1 MNLFIIDDDEA
12 VRSMLIDI
20 IEDYDLGSVVGE
32 ASNGSLIDE
41 NLLAV
46 KKVDILIIDLLMPVR
61 DGLQT
66 IRDLGSSFTG
76 KIIMISQVE
85 DKDMVGKAYLLG
97 IEYYITKPINR
108 LEVISV
114 IKKVIENI
122 RLQKSVQDIEKA
134 LNILE
139 YKPVN
144 YDTKDKFTDENIVTY
159 SQYLLTELG
168 MIGESGSKDLINMVE
183 YLFQYQNENPFENE
197 FPSMKNIL
205 STVAIRKLGENAS
218 DNELKKEIKA
228 SEQRVRRAIFQGLN
242 HFSSLGLTDYSNPKF
257 EQYATKFF
265 DFIEIRKLMMDMQN
279 NIKPS
284 ISHVHINIKKF
295 VRVLYL
301 ESKKEYT
308 N

>member
-1 MNLFIIDDDEA
+1 MNLFIADDDEA

-20 IEDYDLGSVVGE
+20 IEDYDLGEVVGE
-32 ASNGSLIDE
+32 ADNGSLIDA

-46 KKVDILIIDLLMPVR
+46 KKVDILIIDLLMPIR

-66 IRDLGSSFTG
+66 IRDLGSSFSG
-76 KIIMISQVE
+76 KIVMISQVE

-114 IKKVIENI
+114 LKKVIENM

-139 YKPVN
+139 SKTPRDDSKN
-144 YDTKDKFTDENIVTY
+144 KFTNKSIVVY
-159 SQYLLTELG
+159 SQYLLTELS
-168 MIGESGSKDLINMVE
+168 MIGESGSKDLLNMVE
-183 YLFQYQNENPFENE
+183 YLFQYQSENPFGSE
-197 FPSMKNIL
+197 FPSMKNIF
-205 STVAIRKLGENAS
+205 TTIAIKKLGQKAT
-218 DNELKKEIKA
+218 DYDLKKEIKA

-265 DFIEIRKLMMDMQN
+265 DFIEIRKLMLDMQN
-279 NIKPS
+279 NVKPS

-295 VRVLYL
+295 IRVLYL
-301 ESKKEYT
+301 ESKKEY
-308 N
+308 NN